1 MGVAFGRKIMKIEVK
16 KFGEILTSRTEG
28 REAYLVSR
36 AYLRPAQIEELI
48 ELDFEGVKV
57 LTPSW
62 ADEFISGLRSEYG
75 KRLVCLP
82 SANPTVIA
90 SLQMVREF

>member
-1 MGVAFGRKIMKIEVK
+1 MKIEVR

-36 AYLRPAQIEELI
+36 AYLKPARDDEPI
-48 ELDFEGVKV
+48 ELDFGGVKV

-62 ADEFISGLRSEYG
+62 ADEFISGLRAEYG

-82 SANPTVIA
+82 SSNPTVIA
-90 SLQMVREF
+90 TLEIVG

>member
-1 MGVAFGRKIMKIEVK
+1 MVVTIRGKAMKIEIK

-36 AYLRPAQIEELI
+36 AYLKPSSDDEAI
-48 ELDFEGVKV
+48 ELDFDGVKV

-82 SANPTVIA
+82 SSNPTVVA
-90 SLQMVREF
+90 SLRIIG

>member
-1 MGVAFGRKIMKIEVK
+1 MKIEVK

-28 REAYLVSR
+28 REAYLVSL
-36 AYLRPAQIEELI
+36 AYLKPVRNEENV

-62 ADEFISGLRSEYG
+62 ADEFISGLRAEYG

-82 SANPTVIA
+82 SSNPTVIA
-90 SLQMVREF
+90 SLQIIG

>member
-1 MGVAFGRKIMKIEVK
+1 MGAYLGGKAMKIEVK
-16 KFGEILTSRTEG
+16 KFGEILTSRSEG

-36 AYLRPAQIEELI
+36 AYLRPAQGDELV

-75 KRLVCLP
+75 KRLVCLL
-82 SANPTVIA
+82 SSNPTVIA
-90 SLQMVREF
+90 SLQIIG

>member
-1 MGVAFGRKIMKIEVK
+1 MKIEVK

-36 AYLRPAQIEELI
+36 AYLKPIKEEESI
-48 ELDFEGVKV
+48 ELDFAGVKV

-75 KRLVCLP
+75 QRLVCLP
-82 SANPTVIA
+82 STNPTVIA
-90 SLQMVREF
+90 SLQIIE

>member
-1 MGVAFGRKIMKIEVK
+1 MKIQIK
-16 KFGEILTSRTEG
+16 KFGEILTSRSEG

-36 AYLRPAQIEELI
+36 AYLKPTQNDELV

-62 ADEFISGLRSEYG
+62 ADEYITGLRSEYG

-82 SANPTVIA
+82 STNATVIA
-90 SLQMVREF
+90 SLKMLD

>member
-1 MGVAFGRKIMKIEVK
+1 MRIEIK
-16 KFGEILTSRTEG
+16 KFGEILTSRSEG

-36 AYLRPAQIEELI
+36 AYLKPTKNDEPV

-82 SANPTVIA
+82 SSNPSVIA
-90 SLQMVREF
+90 SLQIIG

>member
-1 MGVAFGRKIMKIEVK
+1 MRIEVK

-36 AYLRPAQIEELI
+36 AYLKPTKNEERI
-48 ELDFEGVKV
+48 ELDFDGVKV

-62 ADEFISGLRSEYG
+62 ADEFITGLRSEYG
-75 KRLVCLP
+75 ERVVCLP
-82 SANPTVIA
+82 SSNASVIA
-90 SLQMVREF
+90 SLQIIG

>member
-1 MGVAFGRKIMKIEVK
+1 MRIEAK
-16 KFGEILTSRTEG
+16 KFGEILTSRSEG

-36 AYLRPAQIEELI
+36 AYLKPAKSDELI

-75 KRLVCLP
+75 ERLICLP
-82 SANPTVIA
+82 SSNPTVIA
-90 SLQMVREF
+90 SLEIIG

>member
-1 MGVAFGRKIMKIEVK
+1 MKIEVK
-16 KFGEILTSRTEG
+16 KFGEILTARSEG

-36 AYLRPAQIEELI
+36 AYLKPVTEDDLV

-62 ADEFISGLRSEYG
+62 ADEFISGLRAEYG

-82 SANPTVIA
+82 STNPTVIA
-90 SLQMVREF
+90 SLQIIGLNAGEAA

>member
-1 MGVAFGRKIMKIEVK
+1 MRIEIK
-16 KFGEILTSRTEG
+16 KFGEILTSRSEG

-36 AYLRPAQIEELI
+36 AYLKPAKGDELI

-82 SANPTVIA
+82 SSNPTVIA
-90 SLQMVREF
+90 SLQIIG

>member
-1 MGVAFGRKIMKIEVK
+1 MGVASGGKIMKIEVK
-16 KFGEILTSRTEG
+16 KFGEILTSRSEG
-28 REAYLVSR
+28 REAYLVSL
-36 AYLRPAQIEELI
+36 AYLKPTQKDETI

-82 SANPTVIA
+82 SSNPTVIA
-90 SLQMVREF
+90 SLQMIG

>member
-1 MGVAFGRKIMKIEVK
+1 MKIAIN
-16 KFGEILTSRTEG
+16 KFGEILTSRPEG
-28 REAYLVSR
+28 REAYMVAR
-36 AYLRPAQIEELI
+36 AYMRPATSDEPI

-75 KRLVCLP
+75 SRVVCLP
-82 SANPTVIA
+82 SSNPSVIL
-90 SLQMVREF
+90 SLQMLKQ